1 MQKVNLGNS
10 NLQVSRIGLGTMG
23 MSEFYGPR
31 NDEQSIETI
40 HRAIA
45 EGINFFDTADMYG
58 PFHNEELLGK
68 AFAGRRDEVIIATKF
83 ANERNE
89 AGAFLGVN
97 NRPEYIRKAC
107 EDSLRRLR
115 VDMID
120 LYYMHRRD
128 PNIPVE
134 DSVGTMADL
143 VKEGKVRYLALSEVS
158 ADTIRKAHQIHP
170 ISAVQSEYSLWTT
183 DMEAEVIPA
192 VREIGATFVPYSPL
206 GRGFLTGKIK
216 NIGELAEN
224 DWRRYGPRFQGE
236 NFENNLKIVEAVE
249 AIATEKEVKPSQIAL
264 AWVLQKGEDF
274 VPIPGTKRIEY
285 LLENIQAVHVQ
296 LTSSEMEQLNSLS
309 AMVAGTRYPEAY
321 MGALG
326 N

>member
-1 MQKVNLGNS
+1 MQQVNLGNS
-10 NLQVSRIGLGTMG
+10 DLQVSRIGLGTMG
-23 MSEFYGPR
+23 MSEFYGEY
-31 NDEQSIETI
+31 NDEQSIATI

-45 EGINFFDTADMYG
+45 KGINFFDTADMYG

-68 AFAGRRDEVIIATKF
+68 AFAGRRDEVVIATKF

-89 AGAFLGVN
+89 QGAFLGVN

-107 EDSLRRLR
+107 EDSLRRLKID
-115 VDMID
+115 VID

-128 PNIPVE
+128 PNVPIE
-134 DSVGTMADL
+134 DSVGTMAEL

-216 NIGELAEN
+216 TLETLAAN
-224 DWRRYGPRFQGE
+224 DWRRHGPRFQGE

-249 AIATEKEVKPSQIAL
+249 AIAAEKGAKPSQIAL
-264 AWVLQKGEDF
+264 AWVLQKGEDI

-285 LLENIQAVHVQ
+285 LLENIQAINVK
-296 LTSSEMEQLNSLS
+296 LTIAEVERLNGLS
-309 AMVAGTRYPEAY
+309 ALVAGTRYPEAH
-321 MGALG
+321 MRALG